1 MRRVGF
7 VVGAV
12 SVVLM
17 AGGGSAL
24 AAPAPTLYPQER
36 GSQNPVT
43 VQHPS
48 PERPLIAVAHR
59 GASGHAPENT
69 LAALN
74 TAKRLGARTV
84 EIDVQLTADDEL
96 VLMHDTTLERTT
108 NATEV
113 FPDRGSYA
121 VGDFTLE
128 EIERLEAGSWFDPVF
143 EGEPVPTLGTALE
156 LLETLD
162 LNLFLEVKEP
172 ALYPGIEDLIAEEFS
187 ARSQWLEH
195 NPPWEPRR
203 LIVQSFDWEAMEDS
217 KSLLP
222 SVPHALLGLVPEEE
236 IAEYDWAHMINPN
249 HTHVD
254 ADYVEA
260 VHGAGLEI
268 TPYTLNDRTAMDTV
282 LEMGADGFITD
293 FPEVGLEA
301 IRDFEGAEEDETA
314 EEAAELAAH

>member
-12 SVVLM
+12 SAFLIIS
-17 AGGGSAL
+17 GGSAL
-24 AAPAPTLYPQER
+24 ASSVPALYPQER
-36 GSQNPVT
+36 ASENPVT
-43 VQHPS
+43 AQHPS

-69 LAALN
+69 LAAFN
-74 TAKRLGARTV
+74 AAKRLGAQTV
-84 EIDVQLTADDEL
+84 ELDVQLTEDDEL
-96 VLMHDTTLERTT
+96 VLMHDTSLERTT

-113 FPDRGSYA
+113 FPGRDSYA
-121 VGDFTLE
+121 IGDFTLE

-143 EGEPVPTLGTALE
+143 EGEPIPTLDTALE

-172 ALYPGIEDLIAEEFS
+172 ALYPGIEDLIAEEIS
-187 ARSQWLEH
+187 ERSTWLEH

-203 LIVQSFDWEAMEDS
+203 LIVQSFDWESMEYS

-222 SVPHALLGLVPEEE
+222 SVPHALLGLVPKEE
-236 IAEYDWAHMINPN
+236 IADYDWVHMINPN
-249 HTHVD
+249 HTQVD
-254 ADYVEA
+254 AGYVQS
-260 VHGAGLEI
+260 VHDAGLEI
-268 TPYTLNDRTAMDTV
+268 TPYTINDRTVMDAV
-282 LEMGADGFITD
+282 LGMGADGFITD

-301 IRDFEGAEEDETA
+301 IRDFED
-314 EEAAELAAH
+314 AELAAH

>member
-12 SVVLM
+12 SVFLLIS
-17 AGGGSAL
+17 GGSAL
-24 AAPAPTLYPQER
+24 ASPVPALYPQER
-36 GSQNPVT
+36 AGENPVT

-74 TAKRLGARTV
+74 AAKRLGAQTV
-84 EIDVQLTADDEL
+84 EIDVQLTEDDEI

-113 FPDRGSYA
+113 FPGRDSYA
-121 VGDFTLE
+121 VGDFTLA
-128 EIERLEAGSWFDPVF
+128 EIEQLEAGSWFAPAF

-172 ALYPGIEDLIAEEFS
+172 ALYPGIEDLVAEEIS
-187 ARSQWLEH
+187 ARSRWLEH

-203 LIVQSFDWEAMEDS
+203 LVVQSFDWESMEYS
-217 KSLLP
+217 KTLLP
-222 SVPHALLGLVPEEE
+222 SVPHALLGLVPEGE
-236 IAEYDWAHMINPN
+236 IADYDWVHMINPN
-249 HTHVD
+249 HTQVD
-254 ADYVEA
+254 AGYVAA
-260 VHGAGLEI
+260 VHDAGLEI
-268 TPYTLNDRTAMDTV
+268 TPYTINDRAVMDAV
-282 LEMGADGFITD
+282 LGMGADGFITD
-293 FPEVGLEA
+293 FPDVGLEA
-301 IRDFEGAEEDETA
+301 VRDFEGAELDV
-314 EEAAELAAH
+314 H